1 MPLILDTDMLSIWES
16 RSRPA
21 FDRFQARLNQHPHQ
35 DIATTIVSFQER
47 IQGWM
52 STLNQARTPAKILAA
67 YDRLET
73 TRRVFCDMRVV
84 VFDQPAQD
92 HFADLKQQRLRLGTL
107 DLRIASIALALDA
120 TLLSRNLRDFRRVP
134 GLRVEDWTQ

>member
-21 FDRFQARLNQHPHQ
+21 FDRFQARLNQHPSQ
-35 DIATTIVSFQER
+35 SIATTIISFQER
-47 IQGWM
+47 VQGWM
-52 STLNQARTPAKILAA
+52 SFLNQARTTAKVLAA
-67 YDRLET
+67 YHRLEST
-73 TRRVFCDMRVV
+73 LKTFCDLHVV
-84 VFDQPAQD
+84 AFDQPAQD
-92 HFADLKQQRLRLGTL
+92 HFADLKQQRVRIGTL

-120 TLLSRNLRDFRRVP
+120 TLLSRNVRDFRKVP